1 MRLKNSRKFVSW
13 FSACSQKREV
23 KSPQPSEKVW
33 GECTSLK
40 IADLWSQMTA
50 ECGCS
55 WSEHQISQSC
65 VSHSYSYLAVPDILA
80 KHPCKCFL
88 EHFKCKLKI
97 NKSNKNKQAKLEHFF
112 ETVTLRRTII
122 LLLSFLSFLFWLS
135 SCFAQR
141 CLFTC
146 TLHSEL
152 G

>member
-13 FSACSQKREV
+13 FSAKASYSQKREV

-33 GECTSLK
+33 GECMSLK

-80 KHPCKCFL
+80 NVHANVFQSIL
-88 EHFKCKLKI
+88 NVISKI
-97 NKSNKNKQAKLEHFF
+97 NKSNKNKQTKWEHFF
-112 ETVTLRRTII
+112 ETITLRSIII
-122 LLLSFLSFLFWLS
+122 LLLSFLFWLS

-141 CLFTC
+141 YLFTC